1 MSVLISSGRSATR
14 PWVVP
19 GTTHSCAPGIDAAI
33 SRLWSDSSASDCA
46 RSASSEQ
53 NPPWGHHVAHRNL
66 IC

>member
-33 SRLWSDSSASDCA
+33 SRWSDSGAPDCA
-46 RSASSEQ
+46 RSDSSEQ